1 MITKAEPRV
10 VAAGEGAT
18 YPAAGAETRFKV
30 RGEDTGGMFELT
42 ETLLPPKYIG
52 PPPHVHGKIDHAFY
66 VLEGEIEYQAGERFI
81 RVSRGGTV
89 FVPHGVVH
97 KFASPSPESARM
109 LQIDSIGGREAMF
122 KEMSKAFPP
131 GSTLDPTVLME
142 ILGRYDT
149 RPA

>member
-1 MITKAEPRV
+1 MITRVEPRV
-10 VAAGEGAT
+10 IAVGEGAG
-18 YPAAGAETRFKV
+18 YPAAGAETTFKV

-42 ETLLPPKYIG
+42 ETSLPPHVG
-52 PPPHVHGKIDHAFY
+52 PPPHVHSKIDHAFY
-66 VLEGEIEYQAGERFI
+66 VLEGEIEYQAGERVI

-89 FVPHGVVH
+89 FVPHGTAH
-97 KFASPSPESARM
+97 KFANPSPEPARM
-109 LQIDSIGGREAMF
+109 LQIDSIGGREEMF

-131 GSTLDPTVLME
+131 GSKLDPTLLME